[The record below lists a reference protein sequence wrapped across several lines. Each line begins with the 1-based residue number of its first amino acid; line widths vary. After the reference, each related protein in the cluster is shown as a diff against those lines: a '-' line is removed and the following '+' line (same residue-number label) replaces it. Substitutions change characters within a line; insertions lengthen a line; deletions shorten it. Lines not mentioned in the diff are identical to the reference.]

1 MELKSA
7 KGSLLVGVNIMA
19 CILKEREK
27 ERVPVFNLKIELMQ
41 FGG

>member
-19 CILKEREK
+19 RISKEREK